1 MENNYFNQ
9 LNSINVNEYLEKKGN
24 LSYLSWAPCWRIVKQ
39 NFPEAN
45 YIIYENAQGWN
56 YFTDGRTCWVKTGVI
71 INDIEHIE
79 ELPVL
84 NHIQK
89 PLPFAE
95 INSFDINKTIQRSL
109 TKACARHGLGL
120 YVYSGE
126 DLPESD
132 KPLLYTDYLN
142 LCNKFDK
149 TKVDYYLNQ
158 LLEYRKMNK
167 NIIMNDYEIL
177 LKKIHKHIDNE

>member
-1 MENNYFNQ
+1 MY
-9 LNSINVNEYLEKKGN
+9 
-24 LSYLSWAPCWRIVKQ
+24 IVAK
-39 NFPEAN
+39 
-45 YIIYENAQGWN
+45 IC
-56 YFTDGRTCWVKTGVI
+56 R
-71 INDIEHIE
+71 
-79 ELPVL
+79 
-84 NHIQK
+84 
-89 PLPFAE
+89 
-95 INSFDINKTIQRSL
+95 
-109 TKACARHGLGL
+109 
-120 YVYSGE
+120 
-126 DLPESD
+126 ESD

>member
-1 MENNYFNQ
+1 M
-9 LNSINVNEYLEKKGN
+9 
-24 LSYLSWAPCWRIVKQ
+24 
-39 NFPEAN
+39 
-45 YIIYENAQGWN
+45 
-56 YFTDGRTCWVKTGVI
+56 KTGVI

-89 PLPFAE
+89 PIPFDE

-149 TKVDYYLNQ
+149 TKVDYYLEQ
-158 LLEYRKMNK
+158 LLEYRKTNK